1 MIPVHSDSL
10 ADWLEAIERL
20 HPKNIEMGL
29 KRVRTVM
36 DRLGIR
42 FGCPVIIVGGTN
54 GKGSTCA
61 MMQTIWQK
69 AGYRVGLYSSPH
81 IHHFEERVRID
92 GKMAS
97 AETIVR
103 YFRQVEA
110 ARGDIQ
116 LTFFEFTT
124 LAIMRILADA
134 GLDVVI
140 LEVGLGGR
148 LDAVNL
154 VDAQAAV
161 VTNVDIDHVDY
172 LGHTRELI
180 GYEKAG
186 IFRPGQ
192 IAVYGDTDP
201 PQTLLAYAHEVGAR
215 FYLPGRD
222 YCFSCEGNR
231 WHYAGPKRRFDDL
244 ALPCL
249 YGQNQVK
256 NAANVLMVLEA
267 MQDSLPFGEEAVRTG
282 LADVC
287 LQGRFQVLQKAPL
300 LVADVAHN
308 PHAAAALAENLHALG
323 NFHLTHAVFG
333 AMADK
338 DIDGVIA
345 PFKDSVDF
353 WYLTGLPLARAATTD
368 VLKGKLLAAGIAPD
382 RIRLFGTAAEALA
395 AARLQAGKD
404 DRIVAFGSFW
414 VVAGIT
420 LPGQTGQD
428 MVC

>member
-1 MIPVHSDSL
+1 MPVHSDSL

-36 DRLGIR
+36 DRLDIR

-61 MMQTIWQK
+61 MMQAIWQK

-92 GKMAS
+92 GQMVA

-110 ARGDIQ
+110 ARGDVP

-124 LAIMRILADA
+124 LAVMQILADA
-134 GLDVVI
+134 RLDAVI

-186 IFRPGQ
+186 IFRQGQ
-192 IAVYGDTDP
+192 AAVYGDVDP

-215 FYLPGRD
+215 LYLPGRD
-222 YCFSCEGNR
+222 YRFSCEGER
-231 WHYAGPKRRFDDL
+231 WHYTGPRRRFADL
-244 ALPCL
+244 DLPGL
-249 YGQNQVK
+249 YGKNQVK

-267 MQDSLPFGEEAVRTG
+267 MQDSLPFDEKAVRAG
-282 LADVC
+282 LAGVC
-287 LQGRFQVLQKAPL
+287 LPGRFQILQHAPA
-300 LVADVAHN
+300 VIADVAHN
-308 PHAAAALAENLHALG
+308 PHAAAALAENLRG
-323 NFHLTHAVFG
+323 MGDCRKTHAVFG

-338 DIDGVIA
+338 DIDGVVA
-345 PFKDSVDF
+345 PFRESVDF

-368 VLKGKLLAAGIAPD
+368 VLKEKLLAAGIAPD

-395 AARLQAGKD
+395 AARLQARKD

-420 LPGQTGQD
+420 SSGPASQD
-428 MVC
+428 RVR

>member
-1 MIPVHSDSL
+1 MPVYSDSL

-29 KRVRTVM
+29 DRVRTVR

-61 MMQTIWQK
+61 MMQAIWQK

-81 IHHFEERVRID
+81 IHHFEERVRVD
-92 GKMAS
+92 GQPVS
-97 AETIVR
+97 AEMIVR

-110 ARGDIQ
+110 ARGDVP

-124 LAIMRILADA
+124 LAVMQILVDA
-134 GLDVVI
+134 GLDVAI

-172 LGHTRELI
+172 LGDTRELI

-192 IAVYGDTDP
+192 IAVYGDADP
-201 PQTLLAYAHEVGAR
+201 PQTLLAYAREVGAHL
-215 FYLPGRD
+215 YLPGRD
-222 YCFSCEGNR
+222 YRFSCEGKC
-231 WHYAGPKRRFDDL
+231 WHYTGPRRRFADL
-244 ALPCL
+244 DLPGL
-249 YGQNQVK
+249 YGKNQVK
-256 NAANVLMVLEA
+256 NAANALMVLEA
-267 MQDSLPFGEEAVRTG
+267 MQDCLPFDEAAVRAG
-282 LADVC
+282 LAGVC
-287 LQGRFQVLQKAPL
+287 LPGRFQVLQTAPL

-308 PHAAAALAENLHALG
+308 PHAATVLAENLRG
-323 NFHLTHAVFG
+323 MGDCHLTHAVFG

-345 PFKDSVDF
+345 PFRNSVDF
-353 WYLTGLPLARAATTD
+353 WYLAGLPLARGATTGM
-368 VLKGKLLAAGIAPD
+368 LKEKLLAAGVSSD

-395 AARLQAGKD
+395 AARLQACKD

-414 VVAGIT
+414 IVAGIT
-420 LPGQTGQD
+420 PSGQAGQD

>member
-1 MIPVHSDSL
+1 MTPVCADSL
-10 ADWLEAIERL
+10 AEWLEAIERL
-20 HPKNIEMGL
+20 HPRNIEMGL
-29 KRVRTVM
+29 ERVRTVR

-42 FGCPVIIVGGTN
+42 FGCPVVIVGGTN

-61 MMQTIWQK
+61 MMQAIWQK

-92 GKMAS
+92 GQAVP

-110 ARGDIQ
+110 ARGDVP

-124 LAIMRILADA
+124 LAIMQILADA
-134 GLDVVI
+134 GLDAVI

-192 IAVYGDTDP
+192 AAIYGDTDP
-201 PQTLLAYAHEVGAR
+201 PQTLLAHAREIGAR
-215 FYLPGRD
+215 LYVQGRD
-222 YCFSCEGNR
+222 YEFSCEGNR
-231 WHYAGPKRRFDDL
+231 WRYTGPKRCFADL
-244 ALPCL
+244 ALPSL
-249 YGQNQVK
+249 YGRNQVK

-267 MQDSLPFGEEAVRTG
+267 MQDSLPFDEEAVRAG
-282 LADVC
+282 LAGVY
-287 LQGRFQVLQKAPL
+287 LPGRFQVLQTAPE
-300 LVADVAHN
+300 VIADVAHN
-308 PHAAAALAENLHALG
+308 PHAAAVLAENLRG
-323 NFHLTHAVFG
+323 MGVCRLTHAVFG

-345 PFKDSVDF
+345 PLKDSVDF
-353 WYLTGLPLARAATTD
+353 WYLTGLPLARGATTD
-368 VLKGKLLAAGIAPD
+368 MLKERLLAAGVASD
-382 RIRLFGTAAEALA
+382 RIRLFGTAADALA
-395 AARLQAGKD
+395 AARLQACKD

-420 LPGQTGQD
+420 SSGQAGHD
-428 MVC
+428 GVL

>member
-1 MIPVHSDSL
+1 MTPVHSDSL
-10 ADWLEAIERL
+10 ADWLEAIARL

-29 KRVRTVM
+29 KRVLAVKE
-36 DRLGIR
+36 RLDIR
-42 FGCPVIIVGGTN
+42 FNCPVIIVGGTN

-61 MMQTIWQK
+61 MMQAIWQK

-81 IHHFEERVRID
+81 IHHFEERIRID
-92 GKMAS
+92 GQMVP
-97 AETIVR
+97 AERIVR

-124 LAIMRILADA
+124 LAILQILADA

-154 VDAQAAV
+154 VDAQVAV

-186 IFRPGQ
+186 IFRSGQ
-192 IAVYGDTDP
+192 IAVYGDVDP
-201 PQTLLAYAHEVGAR
+201 PQTLLAYAQEVGAHL
-215 FYLPGRD
+215 YLPGRD
-222 YCFSCEGNR
+222 YCFSCEGSR
-231 WHYAGPKRRFDDL
+231 WHYVGLRREFHDL
-244 ALPCL
+244 ALPGL

-267 MQDSLPFGEEAVRTG
+267 MQDSLPFEEKAVRAG
-282 LADVC
+282 LASVC
-287 LQGRFQVLQKAPL
+287 LPGRFQVLQTAPL

-308 PHAAAALAENLHALG
+308 PHAAAVLAENLRGLG
-323 NFHLTHAVFG
+323 KFRLTHAVFG

-353 WYLTGLPLARAATTD
+353 WYLTGLPLARGATTTL
-368 VLKGKLLAAGIAPD
+368 LKEKLLAAGIASD
-382 RIRLFGTAAEALA
+382 RIKLFHAALEALA
-395 AARLQAGKD
+395 AARLQAAKD
-404 DRIVAFGSFW
+404 DKIIAFGSFW

-428 MVC
+428 IVC

>member
-1 MIPVHSDSL
+1 MPVHADSL

-20 HPKNIEMGL
+20 HPNNIEMGL
-29 KRVRTVM
+29 ERAKTVR

-61 MMQTIWQK
+61 MMEAIWQK

-92 GKMAS
+92 GKTVS
-97 AETIVR
+97 AETIVW

-110 ARGDIQ
+110 ARGDVP

-124 LAIMRILADA
+124 LAIMQILADA
-134 GLDVVI
+134 GLDVAI

-172 LGHTRELI
+172 LGDTRELI

-186 IFRPGQ
+186 TFRPGQ
-192 IAVYGDTDP
+192 IAVYGDEDP
-201 PQTLLAYAHEVGAR
+201 PQALLAYAREVGAR
-215 FYLPGRD
+215 LHILGRD
-222 YCFSCEGNR
+222 YCFSCKGKC
-231 WHYAGPKRRFDDL
+231 WDYTGPRRRFTGLDL
-244 ALPCL
+244 PGLQ
-249 YGQNQVK
+249 GKTQVK
-256 NAANVLMVLEA
+256 NAANVLMVLES
-267 MQDSLPFGEEAVRTG
+267 MQDSLPFDEKAVCSG
-282 LADVC
+282 LAGVC
-287 LQGRFQVLQKAPL
+287 LQGRFQVLQKAP
-300 LVADVAHN
+300 VIIADVAHN
-308 PHAAAALAENLHALG
+308 PHAAAVLAENLRGMG

-338 DIDGVIA
+338 DIGGVLA

-353 WYLTGLPLARAATTD
+353 WYLTGLPLSRGATTA
-368 VLKGKLLAAGIAPD
+368 VLKEKLLAAGVFPD
-382 RIRLFGTAAEALA
+382 RIRLFDTPADALA
-395 AARLQAGKD
+395 AARLQARKD

-420 LPGQTGQD
+420 PPGQAGCD
-428 MVC
+428 MVR